1 MGLLNHLTY
10 DGVDSSD
17 FGVFISGE
25 GAFDAPARR
34 GEMIS
39 IPGRNGSLFM
49 DEGVFENI
57 TVEYPAFIGTGYEEI
72 FRTKLGDLRSALSS
86 RGNYKRLTDTYH
98 PDEFRLGVFREGLEV
113 DPQHI
118 TRAGGF
124 TMKFDCKPQRF
135 LVEGEQSYF
144 FNGNGTI
151 NNPTLFESSPLIKVT
166 GNGTVAIGENGEY
179 RFIVSNNDGTIW
191 IDSEIMEAYLPAGEL
206 YPWTDENG
214 DQITQEIEIGLE
226 LMDGSVYPTNMLS
239 YIEFINSEMPKIPP
253 GVQPIRMSSSITE
266 LEIIPRWWRL

>member
-10 DGVDSSD
+10 DGVDSSS

-57 TVEYPAFIGTGYEEI
+57 TVEYPAFIGTGYESL
-72 FRTKLGDLRSALSS
+72 FRQKLGDLRSWLSS

-98 PDEFRLGVFREGLEV
+98 PDEFRLGVYKEGLEV

-118 TRAGGF
+118 TRAGKF

-135 LVEGEQSYF
+135 LVSGEDPVVF
-144 FNGNGTI
+144 FSNGTI
-151 NNPTLFESSPLIKVT
+151 VNPTLFAASPLIKVT
-166 GNGTVAIGENGEY
+166 GNGTVAFGENGEY
-179 RFIVSNNDGTIW
+179 RFIVSNNTDTIW
-191 IDSEIMEAYLPAGEL
+191 IDSEIMEAYLPAGKI
-206 YPWTDENG
+206 YPWTDDDGEQL
-214 DQITQEIEIGLE
+214 DQELGIGLE
-226 LMDGSVYPTNMLS
+226 FVDGIVYPVNMLG
-239 YIEFINSEMPKIPP
+239 YIEFVNSKMPLIDP
-253 GVQPIRMSSSITE
+253 GEQPIRMSPTITE

>member
-25 GAFDAPARR
+25 GVFDAPARR

-57 TVEYPAFIGTGYEEI
+57 TVEYPAFIGTGYEEL

-135 LVEGEQSYF
+135 LVSGEKSQIF
-144 FNGNGTI
+144 LENGTI
-151 NNPTLFESSPLIKVT
+151 INPTLFESSPIIKVT
-166 GNGTVAIGENGEY
+166 GNGTVAIGPY
-179 RFIVSNNDGTIW
+179 RFVVSGNTTTII
-191 IDSEIMEAYLPAGEL
+191 IDTELMEAYLPAGEV
-206 YPWTDENG
+206 YPWTDEN
-214 DQITQEIEIGLE
+214 DNIITQEIGIELE
-226 LMDGSVYPTNMLS
+226 FVDGTVNPVNMNNK
-239 YIEFINSEMPKIPP
+239 IEFANSIMPKIPP
-253 GVQPIRMSSSITE
+253 GEVQILKSWSISR

>member
-1 MGLLNHLTY
+1 MGLLNYLTY
-10 DGVDSSD
+10 DGFDSRD

-57 TVEYPAFIGTGYEEI
+57 TVEYPAFIGTGYEAI
-72 FRTKLGDLRSALSS
+72 FRNKLGDLRSALTS

-98 PDEFRLGVFREGLEV
+98 PDEFRLGVYREGIEV

-135 LVEGEQSYF
+135 LVSGETPLVF
-144 FNGNGTI
+144 AANGTI
-151 NNPTLFESSPLIKVT
+151 TNPTLFESSPIIKVA
-166 GNGTVAIGENGEY
+166 GNGSVAIGNY
-179 RFIVSNNDGTIW
+179 RFKVKNNIWTII
-191 IDSEIMEAYLPAGEL
+191 IDTELMEAYIPPGDIYYL
-206 YPWTDENG
+206 TDESNEI
-214 DQITQEIEIGLE
+214 ITDEIGIEIEVV
-226 LMDGSVYPTNMLS
+226 DGYSKPKSMNK
-239 YIEFINSEMPKIPP
+239 YIEFTNSIMPKIPV
-253 GVQPIRMSSSITE
+253 GVSDVKMSSSISS

>member
-10 DGVDSSD
+10 DGVDSSS
-17 FGVFISGE
+17 FGVFISGD
-25 GAFDAPARR
+25 GVFDAPARR

-57 TVEYPAFIGTGYEEI
+57 EVEYPAFIGTGYEAL
-72 FRTKLGDLRSALSS
+72 FRQKLGDLRSWLSS

-98 PDEFRLGVFREGLEV
+98 PDEFRLGVFREGLET
-113 DPQHI
+113 DPEHI
-118 TRAGGF
+118 TRAGEF

-151 NNPTLFESSPLIKVT
+151 NNPTLFESSPLIRVT
-166 GNGTVAIGENGEY
+166 GNGTVAIGENGKY
-179 RFIVSNNDGTIW
+179 RFIVSNNTGTIT
-191 IDSEIMEAYLPAGEL
+191 IDSEIMEAYLPAGTL

-214 DQITQEIEIGLE
+214 EQLDQEVGIGLE
-226 LMDGSVYPTNMLS
+226 LMDGTVYPTNMLS
-239 YIEFINSEMPKIPP
+239 YIEFVNSVMPKIPP
-253 GVQPIRMSSSITE
+253 GEQPVRMSPTITT
-266 LEIIPRWWRL
+266 LEIVPRWWRL

>member
-1 MGLLNHLTY
+1 MGLLNHLTF
-10 DGVDSSD
+10 DGVDLSD

-57 TVEYPAFIGTGYEEI
+57 TVEYPAFIGTGYEEL

-135 LVEGEQSYF
+135 LVSGEDSVVFY
-144 FNGNGTI
+144 GNGSIT
-151 NNPTLFESSPLIKVT
+151 NPTLFASSPLIKVT
-166 GNGTVAIGENGEY
+166 GNGTVAIGEDGAY

-191 IDSEIMEAYLPAGEL
+191 IDSEIMEAYLPAGQV

-214 DQITQEIEIGLE
+214 EQLTQEIEIGLE
-226 LMDGSVYPTNMLS
+226 LLDGSEYPTNMLS
-239 YIEFINSEMPKIPP
+239 YIEFVNSEMPKIPP
-253 GVQPIRMSSSITE
+253 GVQPVRMSPTITE

>member
-10 DGVDSSD
+10 DGVDSSS
-17 FGVFISGE
+17 FGVFISGD
-25 GAFDAPARR
+25 GVFDAPARR

-57 TVEYPAFIGTGYEEI
+57 TVEYPAFIGAGYERI
-72 FRTKLGDLRSALSS
+72 FRTKLGDLRSWLTS
-86 RGNYKRLTDTYH
+86 RGNYKRLADTYH
-98 PDEFRLGVFREGLEV
+98 PDEFRLGVYREGLEV

-118 TRAGGF
+118 TRAGEF

-135 LVEGEQSYF
+135 LVSGENPVIFYAQGSI
-144 FNGNGTI
+144 T
-151 NNPTLFESSPLIKVT
+151 NPTLFESSPLIRVT
-166 GNGTVAIGENGEY
+166 GNGTVSIGENGKY
-179 RFIVSNNDGTIW
+179 RFIVSNNYRTIT
-191 IDSEIMEAYLPAGEL
+191 IDTEIMEAYTPAGQI

-214 DQITQEIEIGLE
+214 DQLDQEIGIGLE
-226 LMDGSVYPTNMLS
+226 LINGSVYPTNMLS
-239 YIEFINSEMPKIPP
+239 RIEFVNNVMPKIPT
-253 GVQPIRMSSSITE
+253 GEVPIRMSPTISR

>member
-57 TVEYPAFIGTGYEEI
+57 TVEYPAFIGTGYEEL

-98 PDEFRLGVFREGLEV
+98 PDEFRLGVYRDGLEV

-135 LVEGEQSYF
+135 LVSGEDPIVFYE
-144 FNGNGTI
+144 NGSIT
-151 NNPTLFESSPLIKVT
+151 NPTLFASSPLIKVT
-166 GNGTVAIGENGEY
+166 GNGTVSIGENGEY
-179 RFIVSNNDGTIW
+179 RFIVSNNVGTIW
-191 IDSEIMEAYLPAGEL
+191 IDSEIMEAYFPAGQL

-214 DQITQEIEIGLE
+214 EQMVQELGIGLE
-226 LMDGSVYPTNMLS
+226 FVDGTSYPKSMLQ
-239 YIEFINSEMPKIPP
+239 YIEFVNSKMPKIPP
-253 GVQPIRMSSSITE
+253 GEQPIRMSSTITE
-266 LEIIPRWWRL
+266 LVIIPRWWRL

>member
-10 DGVDSSD
+10 DGVDSSS

-25 GAFDAPARR
+25 GVFDAPARR

-57 TVEYPAFIGTGYEEI
+57 TVEYPAFIGTGYEET
-72 FRTKLGDLRSALSS
+72 FRTKLGDLRSWLSS

-98 PDEFRLGVFREGLEV
+98 PDEFRLGIFREGLEV

-135 LVEGEQSYF
+135 LISGENPIVFYE
-144 FNGNGTI
+144 NGTI
-151 NNPTLFESSPLIKVT
+151 TNPTLFESSPLIRVT
-166 GNGTVAIGENGEY
+166 GNGTVAIGKDGKY
-179 RFIVSNNDGTIW
+179 RFIVSNNSGTIW
-191 IDSEIMEAYLPAGEL
+191 IDTEIMEAFFPAGEL
-206 YPWTDENG
+206 YPWTDEAG
-214 DQITQEIEIGLE
+214 SDITQELDLE
-226 LMDGSVYPTNMLS
+226 LEFMDGTNYPTNMLNH
-239 YIEFINSEMPKIPP
+239 IEFINNVMPKIPA
-253 GVQPIRMSSSITE
+253 GDQPIRMSPTITK

>member
-1 MGLLNHLTY
+1 MGLLNHLTF

-34 GEMIS
+34 GEVIS

-57 TVEYPAFIGTGYEEI
+57 TVEYPAFIGTGYEEL

-135 LVEGEQSYF
+135 LVEGEYPQLF
-144 FNGNGTI
+144 EANGTI
-151 NNPTLFESSPLIKVT
+151 TNPTDFESSPLIKVT
-166 GNGTVAIGENGEY
+166 GNGTVAIGDNGEY
-179 RFIVSNNDGTIW
+179 RFIVSGNTGTIW
-191 IDSEIMEAYLPAGEL
+191 LDSEIMEAYLPAGQV

-214 DQITQEIEIGLE
+214 EQLTQEIEIGLE
-226 LMDGSVYPTNMLS
+226 LLDGSEYPANMLDH
-239 YIEFINSEMPKIPP
+239 IEFVNSVMPKIPP
-253 GVQPIRMSSSITE
+253 GVQPIRMSPTITE
-266 LEIIPRWWRL
+266 LVIIPRWWRL

>member
-10 DGVDSSD
+10 DGVDSSS
-17 FGVFISGE
+17 FGVFISGD
-25 GAFDAPARR
+25 GVFDAPARR

-57 TVEYPAFIGTGYEEI
+57 EVEYPAFIGTGYEAL
-72 FRTKLGDLRSALSS
+72 FRNKLGDLRSWLSS

-98 PDEFRLGVFREGLEV
+98 PDEFRLGVFREGFET
-113 DPQHI
+113 DPEHM
-118 TRAGGF
+118 TRAGEF

-135 LVEGEQSYF
+135 LVVGEEPVYF
-144 FNGNGTI
+144 EANGTI
-151 NNPTLFESSPLIKVT
+151 INPTLFASSPIIRVR
-166 GNGTVAIGENGEY
+166 GNGTVAIGENGKY
-179 RFIVSNNDGTIW
+179 RFIVSNNPGTIT
-191 IDSEIMEAYLPAGEL
+191 IDTEIMEAYQPAGVV

-214 DQITQEIEIGLE
+214 EQLDQELGIGLE
-226 LMDGSVYPTNMLS
+226 LMDGTVYPTNMLMH
-239 YIEFINSEMPKIPP
+239 IEFVNSLMPKIDP
-253 GVQPIRMSSSITE
+253 GEVPIRMSSTITG

>member
-25 GAFDAPARR
+25 GVFDAPARR

-57 TVEYPAFIGTGYEEI
+57 TVEYPAFIGTGYEEL
-72 FRTKLGDLRSALSS
+72 FRTKLGNLRSALSS

-113 DPQHI
+113 DPQYI

-135 LVEGEQSYF
+135 LRSGEEPVVF
-144 FNGNGTI
+144 RGNGSIT
-151 NNPTLFESSPLIKVT
+151 NPTLFSSFPMLKVT
-166 GNGTVAIGENGEY
+166 GNGTIAIGENGEY
-179 RFIVSNNDGTIW
+179 RFVVSNNPGTIT
-191 IDSEIMEAYLPAGEL
+191 IDSEVMEAYFPAGEL

-214 DQITQEIEIGLE
+214 DQLEEELGIGLE
-226 LMDGSVYPTNMLS
+226 LRNGTEYPTNMLGS
-239 YIEFINSEMPKIPP
+239 IEFHNSIMPRIDP
-253 GVQPIRMSSSITE
+253 GEQPVRMSSSIVE
-266 LEIIPRWWRL
+266 LEIVPRWWRL

>member
-10 DGVDSSD
+10 DGVDSSS
-17 FGVFISGE
+17 FGVFISGD
-25 GAFDAPARR
+25 GVFDAPARR

-57 TVEYPAFIGTGYEEI
+57 EVEYPAFIGTGYEAL
-72 FRTKLGDLRSALSS
+72 FRQKLGDLRSWLSS

-98 PDEFRLGVFREGLEV
+98 PDEFRLGVYREGLEV

-118 TRAGGF
+118 TRAGEF
-124 TMKFDCKPQRF
+124 TLKFDCKPQRF
-135 LVEGEQSYF
+135 LLSGENSVVF
-144 FNGNGTI
+144 IENGTI
-151 NNPTLFESSPLIKVT
+151 INPTLFASSPLIKVR
-166 GNGTVAIGENGEY
+166 GNGTVSFGNNGEY
-179 RFIVSNNDGTIW
+179 RFVVSDNTGTIW
-191 IDSEIMEAYLPAGEL
+191 IDTDIMEAYLPAGEV

-214 DQITQEIEIGLE
+214 DQLDQELGIGLE
-226 LMDGSVYPTNMLS
+226 LLDGTQYPTNMLGH
-239 YIEFINSEMPKIPP
+239 IEFVNSIMPKIDP
-253 GVQPIRMSSSITE
+253 GEQPVRMSPTILE

>member
-1 MGLLNHLTY
+1 MGLLNYLTY
-10 DGVDSSD
+10 DGVDSRD

-57 TVEYPAFIGTGYEEI
+57 TVEYPAFIGTGYEER
-72 FRTKLGDLRSALSS
+72 FRTVLAMLRSELTS

-98 PDEFRLGVFREGLEV
+98 PDEFRLGVYRSGLEV
-113 DPQHI
+113 DPKVI

-135 LVEGEQSYF
+135 LLSGETPQIFYNNDS
-144 FNGNGTI
+144 I
-151 NNPTLFESSPLIKVT
+151 VNPTLFESSPIIKVT
-166 GNGTVAIGENGEY
+166 GNGTVVIGPY
-179 RFIVSNNDGTIW
+179 RFKVSNNNWTII
-191 IDSEIMEAYLPAGEL
+191 IDTEIMESYLPAGDL
-206 YPWTDENG
+206 YYLTDENG
-214 DQITQEIEIGLE
+214 EIITQELGIEIE
-226 LMDGSVYPTNMLS
+226 VVDGTVNPTNMNS
-239 YIEFINSEMPKIPP
+239 YIEFVDSVMPKIPP
-253 GVQPIRMSSSITE
+253 GEVLIRKSDTITE

>member
-57 TVEYPAFIGTGYEEI
+57 TVEYPAFIGTGYEEL
-72 FRTKLGDLRSALSS
+72 FRTKLGDLRSALTS

-135 LVEGEQSYF
+135 LISGEIEHTF
-144 FNGNGTI
+144 TENGTI
-151 NNPTLFESSPLIKVT
+151 TNPTLFAASPLIKVT
-166 GNGTVAIGENGEY
+166 GNGSVAIGNYTFVVKG
-179 RFIVSNNDGTIW
+179 NDTTII
-191 IDSEIMEAYLPAGEL
+191 IDTELMDAYIPASEL
-206 YPWTDENG
+206 YLLTDAN
-214 DQITQEIEIGLE
+214 DNVITNELEIEIEVANGNE
-226 LMDGSVYPTNMLS
+226 YPLNMNG
-239 YIEFINSEMPKIPP
+239 YIEFGNSRIPKIEP
-253 GVQPIRMSSSITE
+253 GEIPVRMAGDITK
-266 LEIIPRWWRL
+266 LEITPRWWRL

>member
-57 TVEYPAFIGTGYEEI
+57 TVEYPAFIGTGYEEL

-98 PDEFRLGVFREGLEV
+98 PDEFRLGIFREGLEV

-135 LVEGEQSYF
+135 LVSGEYPILMS
-144 FNGNGTI
+144 GNQDIT
-151 NNPTLFESSPLIKVT
+151 NPTLFESSPIIQVR
-166 GNGTVAIGENGEY
+166 GNGTVAIGPYLFVVSGNNG
-179 RFIVSNNDGTIW
+179 IITI
-191 IDSEIMEAYLPAGEL
+191 DTELMEAYVPAGEV
-206 YPWTDENG
+206 YPWTDEAG
-214 DQITQEIEIGLE
+214 RVMTQEIGIDLE
-226 LMDGSVYPTNMLS
+226 FVDGTTYPTNMLS
-239 YIEFINSEMPKIPP
+239 KIEFVNSVMPKIPP
-253 GVQPIRMSSSITE
+253 GTVPIRMSSTITQ
-266 LEIIPRWWRL
+266 LVIYPRWWRL

>member
-1 MGLLNHLTY
+1 MGLLNNLTY

-25 GAFDAPARR
+25 GVFDAPARR

-57 TVEYPAFIGTGYEEI
+57 TVEYPAFIGTGYEEL
-72 FRTKLGDLRSALSS
+72 FRTKLGELRSALSS

-98 PDEFRLGVFREGLEV
+98 PDEFRLGIFREGLEV

-135 LVEGEQSYF
+135 LFSGEESFLFYES
-144 FNGNGTI
+144 GEIT
-151 NNPTLFESSPLIKVT
+151 NPTLFASSPLIKVT
-166 GNGTVAIGENGEY
+166 GNGMVALGNNGEY
-179 RFIVSNNDGTIW
+179 RFTVSNNPGTIT
-191 IDSEIMEAYLPAGEL
+191 IDSELMEAYTPAGEV
-206 YPWTDENG
+206 YPWTDGNG
-214 DQITQEIEIGLE
+214 IQLTQELGIGLE
-226 LMDGSVYPTNMLS
+226 LLDGSLYPENMLG
-239 YIEFINSEMPKIPP
+239 YIEFFNSLMPMIPP
-253 GVQPIRMSSSITE
+253 GTQHIGMSPTITQ

>member
-10 DGVDSSD
+10 DGVDSSS
-17 FGVFISGE
+17 FGVFISGD
-25 GAFDAPARR
+25 GVFDAPARR

-57 TVEYPAFIGTGYEEI
+57 TVEYPAFIGTGYEAL
-72 FRTKLGDLRSALSS
+72 FRQKLGAFRSAMTS

-118 TRAGGF
+118 TRAGKF

-135 LVEGEQSYF
+135 LISGEDPVVF
-144 FNGNGTI
+144 TENGIIT
-151 NNPTLFESSPLIKVT
+151 NPTLFESSPLIKVT
-166 GNGTVAIGENGEY
+166 GNGTVAIGEDGKY
-179 RFIVSNNDGTIW
+179 RFVVSNNTGTII
-191 IDSEIMEAYLPAGEL
+191 IDSETMEAYIPAGEL
-206 YPWTDENG
+206 YPWTDENN
-214 DQITQEIEIGLE
+214 DQLTQELGIELE
-226 LMDGSVYPTNMLS
+226 FVDGSNYPTNMLAH
-239 YIEFINSEMPKIPP
+239 IDFVNSVMPKIPT
-253 GVQPIRMSSSITE
+253 GIVPIRMSPTITE
-266 LEIIPRWWRL
+266 LEIVPRWWLL

>member
-1 MGLLNHLTY
+1 MGLLNYLTY
-10 DGVDSSD
+10 DGVDSRD

-57 TVEYPAFIGTGYEEI
+57 TVEYPAFIGTGYEAI
-72 FRTKLGDLRSALSS
+72 FRTKLGDLRSALTS

-98 PDEFRLGVFREGLEV
+98 PDEFRLGVYREGLEV

-118 TRAGGF
+118 TRAGSF

-135 LVEGEQSYF
+135 LTSGEIPQIF
-144 FNGNGTI
+144 TTNGSI
-151 NNPTLFESSPLIKVT
+151 INPTMFAALPIIKVT
-166 GNGTVAIGENGEY
+166 GDGTVAFGINGEY
-179 RFIVSNNDGTIW
+179 RFIVSNNPGTII
-191 IDSEIMEAYLPAGEL
+191 IDSELMEAYLPGGEL
-206 YPWTDENG
+206 YPWDDEDG
-214 DQITQEIEIGLE
+214 VQLSDEIGIGLE
-226 LMDGSVYPTNMLS
+226 LVDGTPYPTNMLS
-239 YIEFINSEMPKIPP
+239 YIEFINSIMPKIEP
-253 GVQPIRMSSSITE
+253 GEQPIWMSNTIE
-266 LEIIPRWWRL
+266 VLEIIPRWWRL

>member
-57 TVEYPAFIGTGYEEI
+57 TVEYPAFIGTGYEAL

-98 PDEFRLGVFREGLEV
+98 PDEFRLGIFREGLEV

-135 LVEGEQSYF
+135 LVSGEDSVVFY
-144 FNGNGTI
+144 GNGSIT
-151 NNPTLFESSPLIKVT
+151 NPTLFASSPLIKVI
-166 GNGTVAIGENGEY
+166 GNGTVAIGEDGEY

-191 IDSEIMEAYLPAGEL
+191 IDSEIMEAYLPAGQV

-214 DQITQEIEIGLE
+214 EQLTQEIEIGLE
-226 LMDGSVYPTNMLS
+226 LLNGSEYPTNMLS
-239 YIEFINSEMPKIPP
+239 YIEFVNSEMPKIPP
-253 GVQPIRMSSSITE
+253 GEQPIRMSPTITE